1 MARCKEM
8 TCWGCP
14 ASFSN
19 FAKVL
24 YDTTSG
30 CTKRRVRGA
39 PVLCI
44 VVEEEA
50 EEEELG
56 ELEEAS
62 WWQLS
67 GPSLPRSAA
76 ATAQPLPLPLPLPLS
91 ASTPVIVKEALWAS
105 SYARSS
111 KASLPSLLL
120 GKEEESLYLRRPP
133 VAVT

>member
-44 VVEEEA
+44 VVVEEE

-56 ELEEAS
+56 ELEEES

-76 ATAQPLPLPLPLPLS
+76 ATARS
-91 ASTPVIVKEALWAS
+91 AAPPRPAV
-105 SYARSS
+105 SYH
-111 KASLPSLLL
+111 PT
-120 GKEEESLYLRRPP
+120 GVP
-133 VAVT
+133 